1 MQTKIISFAAKKG
14 GVGKSTLTSI
24 FANFLQHQTDDSFIV
39 CDLDYDQKTLAAKR
53 ESELQDGGDIQDLYA
68 LEVIKSS
75 DFAEVFKNAID
86 GNFDYVLLDIPGNL
100 EQSGIRQ
107 ALAYCD
113 HIIIPTHYSESDI
126 QSFVDYV
133 KFIREEI
140 DPMRKKFGLKEID
153 LKAVLNRVMKNSVD
167 YKDFKAAKKDYA
179 DIIEFLNVDLPL
191 SEPTFQRNLSTVNE
205 YKEVYSKNSYIS
217 DFCNEVYEIIKK

>member
-24 FANFLQHQTDDSFIV
+24 FANYLQHQTNDSFIV

-53 ESELQDGGDIQDLYA
+53 ESELLEGRDTQDLYA

-75 DFAEVFKNAID
+75 DFSEVFKNAID

-100 EQSGIRQ
+100 EQAGIRQ

-113 HIIIPTHYSESDI
+113 HIIIPCHYSESDV

-140 DPMRKKFGLKEID
+140 DPMRVKFGLKEIN
-153 LKAVLNRVMKNSVD
+153 LRAVLNRVMINSVD
-167 YKDFKAAKKDYA
+167 YKDFRAAKKDYA
-179 DIIEFLNVDLPL
+179 DVIQFLDVDLPL

-205 YKEVYSKNSYIS
+205 YKEAYSKNTYIS
-217 DFCNEVYEIIKK
+217 KFCTEVYETIKK